1 MSNNLLLG
9 LAVAV
14 ILAVVLVITLAR
26 PGRRRDMRGLYTEG
40 LDHLLRGNL
49 QQAYQAFKTVIGDDT
64 DNISAYLKMG
74 QALRD
79 AGAPQ
84 KALKLHES
92 LLARPSLSSYERLE
106 LYRNLALDNSAQ
118 GDHEKAIKWASA
130 ILKLEK
136 RNLWALRNLIKFYRD
151 LGDWE
156 SCGKYLLQ
164 WQKATGKQDTR
175 LQALCRFRQGYD
187 QRDSAGPETVRG
199 HYQQALKV
207 DDTFAPAHYFL
218 AESYTAEAH
227 QRRQELRAGGAGT
240 TKDAAPAD
248 DSRDPLCVE
257 RYTQAVS
264 HWTSF
269 VGLSPQDTYRV
280 LPAVEEAL
288 FYLQRFDDLE
298 LFLKQVLEKEPGNP
312 DAVATLA
319 NFYVRKGELDRAEGV
334 LGQLPDADQPAALI
348 QAIRLKLR
356 YRRDAGDNIMPD
368 LDRLVDSIQLSISG
382 GSATPPATV
391 SLLSWLEPSG
401 DPLEALA

>member
-1 MSNNLLLG
+1 MSNNLLMG
-9 LAVAV
+9 LVVAV
-14 ILAVVLVITLAR
+14 ILAVVLVAVLLR
-26 PGRRRDMRGLYTEG
+26 PGRRRDTQSLYTEG

-49 QQAYQAFKTVIGDDT
+49 QQAYKAFKAVIGGDT
-64 DNISAYLKMG
+64 DNVSAYLKMG
-74 QALRD
+74 QTLRD

-106 LYRNLALDNSAQ
+106 LYRNLALDNSAL
-118 GDHEKAIKWASA
+118 GDHAKAIKWASA

-151 LGDWE
+151 IGDWE

-164 WQKATGKQDTR
+164 WQKTTGKPDTR
-175 LQALCRFRQGYD
+175 LLALCRFRQGYD
-187 QRDSAGPETVRG
+187 QRDSSDPATVRA

-207 DDTFAPAHYFL
+207 DGKFAPAHYFL
-218 AESYTAEAH
+218 AESYTSEAH
-227 QRRQELRAGGAGT
+227 QRRQELRTGGDGT
-240 TKDAAPAD
+240 SKNVTPAD
-248 DSRDPLCVE
+248 GSRDKMCVE

-264 HWTSF
+264 HWTAF

-312 DAVATLA
+312 DAVASLA

-334 LGQLPDADQPAALI
+334 LGQLPDSDQPAALI

-356 YRRDAGDNIMPD
+356 YRRNAEDNIMPD

-382 GSATPPATV
+382 GSAMPSATV
-391 SLLSWLEPSG
+391 SMLSWLEPSG
-401 DPLEALA
+401 DPLEVLA